1 VKGAS
6 ATRHMGKIAR
16 RNAVRLTKG
25 CLGDLYPGHRDCL
38 PSRRSVEHLGAGK
51 RVWACSRNSCTMPLG
66 DRYGGKSI
74 LGWWPERAGGGGG

>member
-16 RNAVRLTKG
+16 RNVVRLTMG

-38 PSRRSVEHLGAGK
+38 PSGRSVKHLGAGN
-51 RVWACSRNSCTMPLG
+51 RV
-66 DRYGGKSI
+66 
-74 LGWWPERAGGGGG
+74 